1 MDTLIADCRL
11 ATPEEELIWRRS
23 QAHADDPG
31 LVLNY
36 RLALAPSVDLEL
48 LGGAL
53 QQLLA
58 GPFSSLRNTFLLRDG
73 TLLSKRL
80 AQVPEVLEYGNHAQP
95 LQSLVQ
101 NSSRLYRFILQ
112 TLDDGQRYLD
122 CIFSHLVMD
131 GVGVQRFMAA
141 LSDFYARIPPAPCP
155 TATPRTHVPPS
166 FWRDLL
172 AGYTLEQPLPMM
184 PPASGPRSGQV
195 RTSTL
200 AFSKATSGRCIALQT
215 SGFRL
220 TCAAMALTLGRYLK
234 AWDQDAK
241 IMLCHTVQVPA
252 GPNAGSCSNLIPLPI
267 DVDSCSS
274 TRELL
279 RRIGETRRRVRPG
292 QHTPW
297 ADLLAQF
304 PTTNAGNVVINE
316 SPGLLTPTAP
326 RLGEVCEIRALP
338 RAGGPYD
345 LAAVCSMAEG
355 YLRVRLEASQ
365 ERSTSRWFAQFVE
378 QFQHSLHDLLDDTQR
393 QLTAL
398 APLQRPER
406 GEQGSRIPPVPLEQV
421 LCALEQADADRIAV
435 IDDNGELNYGALR
448 GSINAAVTRLAQLGA
463 CHIGICIGH
472 NRWLPIAMLAAL
484 KQGIRFTPLEAS
496 LPDDALSDLVER
508 TQISYVLC
516 DQSTRA
522 RLVHVVPHVSLL
534 EVDMQVIP
542 EAETSSSRSQGIDPV
557 AYQMFSSG
565 STGIPKGIQIGRE
578 NLAALLTAMAAMPFC
593 YPGARW
599 IALTPI
605 SFDISLL
612 EALLP
617 LCSLGCI
624 VMADEPVRRSGRQL
638 IERLERDRIEILQ
651 LTPSSLRL
659 LKDSNWQARRPI
671 TLLCGGE
678 RLSPELA
685 DWVLAAGHTLYHVYG
700 PTETTIWVSCQ
711 RVTRCMPLS
720 IGHPLDNTGLQVLDT
735 QLQPLPLGVPGE
747 LVISGSLV
755 GAGYL
760 PPTQQHSFIELV
772 GEQKTRAYRTG
783 DRAVAWG
790 DQRIDYL
797 GRLDS
802 QVKIR
807 GHRVEL
813 SETETLIRQV
823 APDVEACCVVR
834 EKPIIHLCAFIRP
847 THGRPFDVD
856 TLRAK
861 IASRL
866 PEHRCPSRYVV
877 LEHWPHTPNGK
888 LDMRR
893 LMHAELSSLA
903 SSVPEQETAPGCD
916 HDLQSITELRRLI
929 AETLG
934 VEVKDPN
941 QSLVATGIDSIGF
954 NLLSECLQRELAV
967 DIAPHRFYEL
977 SSLSAIANAMYAE
990 TPSALAHREP
1000 STQPEVP
1007 PLAILGMAGIGP
1019 AGLNIDELWQAMLE
1033 QRNCIAPCV
1042 RSDLPS
1048 TLPGGYLGDIDS
1060 FDAAFFGISA
1070 VEAAHMDPR
1079 QRLLLQECWR
1089 TFEDAGLIL
1098 DDYRGKRVG
1107 CYIAATGCEYAA
1119 VVSARQK
1126 TAHAYDMTGTS
1137 ASILANRLS
1146 YQFDWRGPS
1155 VTIDSA
1161 CSSGLTV
1168 LARAASDLQ
1177 QGRCDMAFVGA
1188 VNLLIDSRTDDALRA
1203 GQFLSPN
1210 GVCSPFAEAANGYVR
1225 GEGVFAV
1232 LLCRIEDRMPGLGPC
1247 ALLAAVEDGHCG
1259 RSASL
1264 TAPSASAQADM
1275 IAGIYR
1281 SLGGTSCVGFIE
1293 THGTGTRLGDPI
1305 EAEGI
1310 SRALASMQAQG
1321 EAPIWLG
1328 TSKSAFG
1335 HLEAAAGLFGLIKA
1349 VKVVTEAVV
1358 PANPDRGPN
1367 NRLVKFEGATLS
1379 NAGNQGWPKSG
1390 DIRQAGVCSY
1400 GFGGAGAHA
1409 VVQNAPSRVA
1419 SLEQRRNYAP
1429 CLVVLSGFDT
1439 PALKR
1444 QAQALRSW
1452 LVGHPEASLAAI
1464 AKSLGLHRTHMASRV
1479 AMVAHDLESLL
1490 QALECI
1496 IEDHPLPEIKERTLL
1511 QAANAYLQGS
1521 ALDPSLFE
1529 ASIAPIRLPT
1539 YRFNENHRY
1548 PLPAISQPAL
1558 KPGKD
1563 RPTAVTSNHPV
1574 FQDHQVNHQGVLP
1587 GVCALYWALRI
1598 DRHDTLHRSLVD
1610 ITWRVPL
1617 RQSAADI
1624 RLELAHAED
1633 GTFMLLSTDTRLVS
1647 GTLSIDPQCPARASQ
1662 ALQRL
1667 RKTQGHLPA
1676 ARRIDAPHLYAAF
1689 GALGIQYSRDFRS
1702 VSWVDRQGPLACAR
1716 LVCHGTE
1723 PIQQWGLLDGALQ
1736 SGLAL
1741 TLESRSAP
1749 VLPFTLG
1756 ALHWRGPL
1764 DCPAGNYYAL
1774 TEKTSDFRTQILLCD
1789 DRFQVVAQFVDLGI
1803 KPYSGNIGGD
1813 VHEQQR

>member
-1 MDTLIADCRL
+1 MDTLIADCRP
-11 ATPEEELIWRRS
+11 ATAEEALIWRRG

-31 LVLNY
+31 LVLSY
-36 RLALAPSVDLEL
+36 RLALAPSVDVAL
-48 LGGAL
+48 LGDAL
-53 QQLLA
+53 HQLLA
-58 GPFSSLRNTFLLRDG
+58 GPFASLCNTFLLRDG

-80 AQVPEVLEYGNHAQP
+80 ALSPEVLEYGSHAQP
-95 LQSLVQ
+95 LQSLAQ
-101 NSSRLYRFILQ
+101 NRSRLYRFVLQ

-122 CIFSHLVMD
+122 CLFSHLVMD

-141 LSDFYARIPPAPCP
+141 LSDGYARVTLAPCP
-155 TATPRTHVPPS
+155 AASPRPPVPPG
-166 FWRDLL
+166 FWNELL
-172 AGYTLEQPLPMM
+172 AGYALEQPLPMM

-195 RTSTL
+195 RAITL
-200 AFSKATSGRCIALQT
+200 AFKQATPDRCSALQT

-220 TCAAMALTLGRYLK
+220 TCAAMALTLARYLK
-234 AWDQDAK
+234 AWEQDAK
-241 IMLCHTVQVPA
+241 VMLCHTVQVPGGPDA
-252 GPNAGSCSNLIPLPI
+252 GTCSNLVPLPV
-267 DVDSCSS
+267 DVDTCSDA
-274 TRELL
+274 RELL
-279 RRIGETRRRVRPG
+279 QRIGETRRRIRPG

-297 ADLLAQF
+297 AELLAQF
-304 PTTNAGNVVINE
+304 PVANAGNVVINE
-316 SPGLLTPTAP
+316 SPGLLTPSAP

-338 RAGGPYD
+338 RPGGPYD

-355 YLRVRLEASQ
+355 YLQVRLEASQ
-365 ERSTSRWFAQFVE
+365 QRSTSRWFAQFGE

-393 QLTAL
+393 PLAAL

-406 GEQGSRIPPVPLEQV
+406 GEQGPSIPPISLEQV
-421 LCALEQADADRIAV
+421 LYALEQADAERIAL
-435 IDDNGELNYGALR
+435 IDDEGELDYGSLR
-448 GSINAAVTRLAQLGA
+448 RSIEATVACLAQAGGSQV
-463 CHIGICIGH
+463 GICTGR

-484 KQGIRFTPLEAS
+484 KQGVRFTPLETS
-496 LPDDALSDLVER
+496 LPDDALSDLIAR
-508 TQISYVLC
+508 TQHSSPPCPRATSGFTARGRHAGDTRDSNLCVALAGHRSHCLPDVLLR
-516 DQSTRA
+516 QYW
-522 RLVHVVPHVSLL
+522 HP
-534 EVDMQVIP
+534 
-542 EAETSSSRSQGIDPV
+542 QGHPDWPRK
-557 AYQMFSSG
+557 SG
-565 STGIPKGIQIGRE
+565 SLPDGHGGHAFLLSGGT
-578 NLAALLTAMAAMPFC
+578 LARA
-593 YPGARW
+593 
-599 IALTPI
+599 TPI

-624 VMADEPVRRSGRQL
+624 VMADDPVRRSGRQL

-685 DWVLAAGHTLYHVYG
+685 DWVLAAGHTLFHVYG
-700 PTETTIWVSCQ
+700 PTEATIWASCQ
-711 RVTRCMPLS
+711 HVTRGMPLS
-720 IGHPLDNTGLQVLDT
+720 IGYPLDNTGLQVLDA
-735 QLQPLPLGVPGE
+735 QLQPIALGVPGE

-760 PPTQQHSFIELV
+760 PPTQQHSFIERV
-772 GEQKTRAYRTG
+772 AEQQTRAYRTG

-813 SETETLIRQV
+813 SETEALIRRL
-823 APDVEACCVVR
+823 APDVEPCCVVR
-834 EKPIIHLCAFIRP
+834 EEPVAHLCAFIRP
-847 THGRPFDVD
+847 AQGRPYDVE
-856 TLRAK
+856 TLRTQ

-877 LEHWPHTPNGK
+877 VDRWPHTPNGK

-893 LMHAELSSLA
+893 LMQADLSTLA
-903 SSVPEQETAPGCD
+903 RPSPEQATAPGHGSD
-916 HDLQSITELRRLI
+916 SQGITELRRVI
-929 AETLG
+929 VETLG

-941 QSLVATGIDSIGF
+941 QSLVAAGIDSIGF
-954 NLLSECLQRELAV
+954 NLLAERLQRELAV

-977 SSLSAIANAMYAE
+977 SSLNAIANALHAE
-990 TPSALAHREP
+990 TPGTLAHREP
-1000 STQPEVP
+1000 SMRPAVA
-1007 PLAILGMAGIGP
+1007 PLAILGMAGVGP

-1033 QRNCIAPCV
+1033 QRNCIAPCI
-1042 RSDLPS
+1042 RTDLPS
-1048 TLPGGYLGDIDS
+1048 TLPGGYLHDIDS

-1089 TFEDAGLIL
+1089 TFEDAGLVL
-1098 DDYRGKRVG
+1098 DDYRGARVG

-1188 VNLLIDSRTDDALRA
+1188 VNLLIDARTDEALRA

-1232 LLCRIEDRMPGLGPC
+1232 LLCRLEDRTPGLAPC

-1264 TAPSASAQADM
+1264 TAPSASAQADI
-1275 IAGIYR
+1275 IASIYR
-1281 SLGGTSCVGFIE
+1281 SLGGTACVGFIE

-1310 SRALASMQAQG
+1310 SRAVVSMQAPD

-1328 TSKSAFG
+1328 TSKAAFG

-1358 PANPDRGPN
+1358 PANPDRGPD
-1367 NRLVKFEGATLS
+1367 NRRVKFEGAALS
-1379 NAGNQGWPKSG
+1379 NAGNQGWPKRG
-1390 DIRQAGVCSY
+1390 DIRQAGVSSY

-1409 VVQNAPSRVA
+1409 VVQNAPSPAA
-1419 SLEQRRNYAP
+1419 SLEHKPDYAP
-1429 CLVVLSGFDT
+1429 SLVVLSGFDG

-1444 QAQALRSW
+1444 QAQALKVW
-1452 LVGHPEASLAAI
+1452 LAGRPEASLGAI
-1464 AKSLGLHRTHMASRV
+1464 AKTLGLHRTHMASRV
-1479 AMVAHDLESLL
+1479 AVAMHDLEHLR
-1490 QALECI
+1490 QALDCI
-1496 IEDHPLPEIKERTLL
+1496 IEDQPLPAIEERTLL
-1511 QAANAYLQGS
+1511 QAANTYLQGG
-1521 ALDPSLFE
+1521 ALDPSLFD
-1529 ASIAPIRLPT
+1529 ASTVPVRLPT
-1539 YRFNENHRY
+1539 YRFDESHRY
-1548 PLPAISQPAL
+1548 PLPAISQPDL

-1563 RPTAVTSNHPV
+1563 LPSVLTSCHPV

-1598 DRHDTLHRSLVD
+1598 DRGDTLHRSLVD
-1610 ITWRVPL
+1610 ITWRAPL

-1633 GTFMLLSTDTRLVS
+1633 GTFKLLSADTPLVS
-1647 GTLSIDPQCPARASQ
+1647 GMRLIDRQCPAPASQ

-1667 RKTQGHLPA
+1667 REAQGHLPT
-1676 ARRIDAPHLYAAF
+1676 ARRIDATQLYAAF
-1689 GALGIQYSRDFRS
+1689 DALGIQYSRDFRS
-1702 VSWVDRQGPLACAR
+1702 VSWVDRQGTLACAR
-1716 LVCHGTE
+1716 LTCHGTD

-1741 TLESRSAP
+1741 TLESRSTP

-1756 ALHWRGPL
+1756 ALLWSGPL
-1764 DCPAGNYYAL
+1764 DCPAGSYYAL

-1789 DRFQVVAQFVDLGI
+1789 DRFTTEIYTLSLHDALPIYRAVRG
-1803 KPYSGNIGGD
+1803 SGYQALFREHCGG
-1813 VHEQQR
+1813 RA

>member
-1 MDTLIADCRL
+1 MDTLIADCRP
-11 ATPEEELIWRRS
+11 ATAEETLIWRRS

-31 LVLNY
+31 LVLSY
-36 RLALAPSVDLEL
+36 RLALAPSVDVEL
-48 LGGAL
+48 LGDAL
-53 QQLLA
+53 HQLLA
-58 GPFSSLRNTFLLRDG
+58 GPFASLRNTFLLRDG

-80 AQVPEVLEYGNHAQP
+80 ALSPEVLEYGSHAQP
-95 LQSLVQ
+95 LQSLAQ
-101 NSSRLYRFILQ
+101 NRSRLYRFVLQ
-112 TLDDGQRYLD
+112 TMDDGQRYLD
-122 CIFSHLVMD
+122 CLFSHLVMD

-141 LSDFYARIPPAPCP
+141 LSDCYARVTPAPCP
-155 TATPRTHVPPS
+155 AASPRPPVPPD
-166 FWRDLL
+166 FWSELL
-172 AGYTLEQPLPMM
+172 AGYALEQPLPMM

-195 RTSTL
+195 RAVTL
-200 AFSKATSGRCIALQT
+200 AFSQATPDQCSALQT

-220 TCAAMALTLGRYLK
+220 TCAAMALTLARYLR
-234 AWDQDAK
+234 AWEQDAK
-241 IMLCHTVQVPA
+241 VMLCHTVQVPGGPDA
-252 GPNAGSCSNLIPLPI
+252 GTCSNLVPLPV
-267 DVDSCSS
+267 DVDACSDA
-274 TRELL
+274 RELL
-279 RRIGETRRRVRPG
+279 QRIGETRRRIRPG

-297 ADLLAQF
+297 AELFAQF
-304 PTTNAGNVVINE
+304 PVANAGNVVINE
-316 SPGLLTPTAP
+316 SPGLLTPSAP

-338 RAGGPYD
+338 RPGGPYD

-355 YLRVRLEASQ
+355 YLQVRLEASH
-365 ERSTSRWFAQFVE
+365 ERSTSRWFAQFAE
-378 QFQHSLHDLLDDTQR
+378 QFQHSLHDLLNDTQR
-393 QLTAL
+393 PLAAL

-406 GEQGSRIPPVPLEQV
+406 GEQGPSIPPISLEQV
-421 LCALEQADADRIAV
+421 LCALEQAKADRIAL
-435 IDDNGELNYGALR
+435 IDDEGELDYGALR
-448 GSINAAVTRLAQLGA
+448 SSIDATVTRLGQAGGSQV
-463 CHIGICIGH
+463 GICISR

-484 KQGIRFTPLEAS
+484 KQGVRFTPLEAS
-496 LPDDALSDLVER
+496 LPDDALSDLVDR

-516 DQSTRA
+516 DRSTRA
-522 RLVHVVPHVSLL
+522 RLVHALPQVSLL

-542 EAETSSSRSQGIDPV
+542 EAVTSPLPSQGIDSI

-565 STGIPKGIQIGRE
+565 STGIPKGIQIGRK
-578 NLAALLTAMAAMPFC
+578 NLAAFLTAMAAMPFC

-599 IALTPI
+599 LALTPI

-617 LCSLGCI
+617 LCSMGCI
-624 VMADEPVRRSGRQL
+624 VMADDPVRRSGRQL

-685 DWVLAAGHTLYHVYG
+685 DWVLAAGHTLFHVYG
-700 PTETTIWVSCQ
+700 PTEATIWVSCQ
-711 RVTRCMPLS
+711 RVTRGMPLS
-720 IGHPLDNTGLQVLDT
+720 IGHPLDNTGLQVLDA
-735 QLQPLPLGVPGE
+735 QLQPLALGVPGE

-760 PPTQQHSFIELV
+760 PPTQQHSFIELFA
-772 GEQKTRAYRTG
+772 EQQTRAYHTG

-813 SETETLIRQV
+813 SETEVLIRQL
-823 APDVEACCVVR
+823 APDVEPCCVVR
-834 EKPIIHLCAFIRP
+834 EEPVAYLCAFIRP
-847 THGRPFDVD
+847 AQGRPFDVE
-856 TLRAK
+856 TLRAQ

-877 LEHWPHTPNGK
+877 VDRWPHTPNGK

-893 LMHAELSSLA
+893 LMHAELSTLA
-903 SSVPEQETAPGCD
+903 RPAPEQETAPG
-916 HDLQSITELRRLI
+916 HDSDSQGIAELRRLI
-929 AETLG
+929 VETLG

-941 QSLVATGIDSIGF
+941 QSLVAAGIDSIGF
-954 NLLSECLQRELAV
+954 NLLAERLQRELAV

-977 SSLSAIANAMYAE
+977 SSLSAIANALHAE
-990 TPSALAHREP
+990 TPGTLAHREP
-1000 STQPEVP
+1000 SMRPEVA

-1042 RSDLPS
+1042 RTDLPS
-1048 TLPGGYLGDIDS
+1048 ILPGGYLHDIDS

-1089 TFEDAGLIL
+1089 TFEDAGLVL
-1098 DDYRGKRVG
+1098 DGYRGARVG
-1107 CYIAATGCEYAA
+1107 CYIAATGCEYAT

-1188 VNLLIDSRTDDALRA
+1188 VNLLIDSRTDEALRA
-1203 GQFLSPN
+1203 GKFLSPN

-1232 LLCRIEDRMPGLGPC
+1232 LLCRLEDRAPGVEPC

-1275 IAGIYR
+1275 IASIYR
-1281 SLGGTSCVGFIE
+1281 SLGGTACVGFIE

-1310 SRALASMQAQG
+1310 SRALVGIQAPG

-1328 TSKSAFG
+1328 TSKAAFG

-1349 VKVVTEAVV
+1349 VKVVAEAVV
-1358 PANPDRGPN
+1358 PANPDRGPD
-1367 NRLVKFEGATLS
+1367 NRLVKFEGAALS
-1379 NAGNQGWPKSG
+1379 NAGNQGWPKR
-1390 DIRQAGVCSY
+1390 DDTRQAGVSSY

-1409 VVQNAPSRVA
+1409 VVQNAPSRTT
-1419 SLEQRRNYAP
+1419 SLEQKPDYAP
-1429 CLVVLSGFDT
+1429 CLVLLSGFDG

-1444 QAQALRSW
+1444 QVQALKAW
-1452 LVGHPEASLAAI
+1452 LVGHPEASLGAI
-1464 AKSLGLHRTHMASRV
+1464 AKTLGLHRTHMASRV
-1479 AMVAHDLESLL
+1479 AVAVHDLESLR
-1490 QALECI
+1490 QALDCI
-1496 IEDHPLPEIKERTLL
+1496 IEDRPLPAIEERTLL
-1511 QAANAYLQGS
+1511 QAANDYLQGG
-1521 ALDPSLFE
+1521 APEPSLFD
-1529 ASIAPIRLPT
+1529 ALIAPVRLPT
-1539 YRFNENHRY
+1539 YRFDESHRY
-1548 PLPAISQPAL
+1548 PLPAISQLDL

-1563 RPTAVTSNHPV
+1563 LPSVLTSCHPV

-1587 GVCALYWALRI
+1587 GVCALHWALRI
-1598 DRHDTLHRSLVD
+1598 DHRDTLHRSLVD
-1610 ITWRVPL
+1610 ITWRAPL
-1617 RQSAADI
+1617 RRSAADT

-1633 GTFMLLSTDTRLVS
+1633 GTFKLLSGETPLVS
-1647 GTLSIDPQCPARASQ
+1647 GMLSIDPQCPAPASQ

-1667 RKTQGHLPA
+1667 REAQGHLPT
-1676 ARRIDAPHLYAAF
+1676 ARRIDATRLYAAF
-1689 GALGIQYSRDFRS
+1689 DALGIQYSRDFRS
-1702 VSWVDRQGPLACAR
+1702 VRWVDRQGPLACAR
-1716 LVCHGTE
+1716 LICHGTE

-1741 TLESRSAP
+1741 TLESRNTP

-1756 ALHWRGPL
+1756 ALLWSGPL

-1789 DRFQVVAQFVDLGI
+1789 DRFQVIAQFVDLGI
-1803 KPYSGNIGGD
+1803 KPYSGNIVGD
-1813 VHEQQR
+1813 AHEPQR